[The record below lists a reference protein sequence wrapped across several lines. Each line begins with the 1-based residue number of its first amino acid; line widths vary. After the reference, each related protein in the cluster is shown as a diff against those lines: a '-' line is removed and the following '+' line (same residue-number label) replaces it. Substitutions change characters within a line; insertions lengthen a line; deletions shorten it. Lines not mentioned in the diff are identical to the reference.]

1 MVCTYDYM
9 TSALA
14 FHTLLLNCEQK
25 CGQMSSKVGKYIR
38 NLEKVYKMMEKY
50 ALDLCYNMFV

>member
-1 MVCTYDYM
+1 M

-14 FHTLLLNCEQK
+14 SHTLLLNCEQK
-25 CGQMSSKVGKYIR
+25 WGQMSSKVGKNIR
-38 NLEKVYKMMEKY
+38 NLEKDYKMMEKY